1 MPTLG
6 ATGTDAM
13 NTNATISLARNL
25 LVACCLTASSL
36 GVGVLAGCSSTGKPV
51 APTGAGSYMLTVRDA
66 ATGRLVEGVA
76 VTAMGAGASHRGP
89 EPAATSTDEDGI
101 VVLRFGNW
109 GAVTLVLRQDEVTE
123 RWMVTQDR
131 VAVNGGKSSRDPLR
145 LMVGSRSNGGASAYT
160 LSITRIERGG
170 RIDVE

>member
-1 MPTLG
+1 
-6 ATGTDAM
+6 M
-13 NTNATISLARNL
+13 NTNATTSIARNL
-25 LVACCLTASSL
+25 LLALCMTATSL
-36 GVGVLAGCSSTGKPV
+36 GVGALSGCSSSPKPV

-66 ATGRLVEGVA
+66 ATGRSVEGVA
-76 VTAMGAGASHRGP
+76 VTATGAGTLRRGA

-109 GAVTLVLRQDEVTE
+109 GAVTLLLRQGETTE

-131 VAVNGGKSSRDPLR
+131 VAVNGGVSSRDPLR

-160 LSITRIERGG
+160 VSITRIERGG
-170 RIDVE
+170 KIDAN

>member
-1 MPTLG
+1 
-6 ATGTDAM
+6 M
-13 NTNATISLARNL
+13 NTNATNSLARNL
-25 LVACCLTASSL
+25 IVALCVTATSL
-36 GVGVLAGCSSTGKPV
+36 GVGTLSGCSASPKPV

-66 ATGRLVEGVA
+66 ATGRPVEGVA
-76 VTAMGAGASHRGP
+76 VTATGAGARQRGP
-89 EPAATSTDEDGI
+89 EPTATNTDEDGV

-109 GAVTLVLRQDEVTE
+109 GAVTLVLQQGDTTE

-131 VAVNGGKSSRDPLR
+131 VAVNGGVSSRDPLR

-170 RIDVE
+170 KIDAD